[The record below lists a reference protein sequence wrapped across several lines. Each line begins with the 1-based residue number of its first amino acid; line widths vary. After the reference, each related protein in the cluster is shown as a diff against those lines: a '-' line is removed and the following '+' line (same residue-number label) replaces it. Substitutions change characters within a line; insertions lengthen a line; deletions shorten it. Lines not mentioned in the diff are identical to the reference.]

1 MMSTKRAEVLLGSGN
16 YFHWEFNMRMSLA
29 RKGLLA
35 HVEVVKAES
44 EITEAWLVND
54 AKALGIIAQGVELQH
69 QTKIRSST
77 RAIQAWVTLRE
88 FYNRT
93 TLHNRV
99 TMTRRLHEFKM
110 DAGTAITKHLDA
122 FDELVVG
129 LQTLGEPVDEARQLV
144 VLLSSLPA
152 ENELISSI
160 IENVKDITLIEVK
173 EKLLKECERLEKKDT
188 TSERAF
194 KVNAGRFK
202 GNKRSGRKWSDQKK
216 NSSGFQGKCFKC
228 NKVGHMKRDCQEG
241 TTDGDAVFVVST
253 ERVNGWLID
262 SGATAHMT
270 PHRSDLFEYENV
282 NGGIEVTIADGKKLQ
297 VTGRGTV
304 RLLGL
309 DGKRIKMVE
318 VLHIP
323 GLDRRLL
330 SVGKLADRGL
340 NVGFQRSSCVIWGA
354 ASAIAKGK
362 KIGKAYMLDCEQEE
376 ARFVQYAG
384 ADSKWELWHARL
396 GHPNQDA
403 LDKTRHATNGI
414 PAVGQPPQSL
424 CGGCMK
430 GKQTVAKFPH
440 CSSSKTSRVLEL
452 VHTDMMGPMN
462 NPSKGGAKYVL
473 TFVDDYSRYV
483 VAYFL
488 KKKSEVAIKLREFM
502 TFYENQRGERMKC
515 LRSDNGTEFVNQE
528 MTKICMLNGIVHQR
542 TVPYSPQQNGVAER
556 MNRTIM
562 ERSRSM
568 LYYKGVP
575 MEWWAEAVSTALG
588 FKVKP
593 TLDHLRVF
601 GSRGYAHIDEAKR
614 TKLEPKSFRCL
625 LLGYPE
631 NVNGYRV
638 YDLDAS
644 KVKVSRSVKLD
655 EREVDGIY
663 DTLPAQIET
672 VIHVSTDADDEV
684 TLAPVELQ
692 PVEAEPMEGVEN
704 DAPDVE
710 MESMQPIQ
718 DAIPPLLMPQERSA
732 PTGFELEPYCGPPTI
747 FEDDQVVFHTPRDRF
762 RSSREPVFLLEE
774 GTNAEEEWKSE
785 GRDGPSYPK
794 RARIDEDGLI
804 AEAILTYAA
813 IIDTVDLPTTYAQ
826 NYVCQ
831 LNKAIYGL
839 KQAASAWNKTIH
851 RVFLGYGFKSCGAD
865 QCVYVKRS
873 KSNFIYVCLY
883 ADDMIIAAKT
893 SDEIDDV
900 KNALKSVFKMKEL
913 GPAKF
918 ILGMEIDHNMTAGT
932 LMIKQTR
939 YIDDVAK
946 RFGQENAKSVDNP
959 CATGLKLSKSQ
970 SPATDE
976 ERRKMQSR
984 PYRSLIGCLLY
995 ITTCTRPDISFVVTQ
1010 LSRFLE
1016 NPGAQHWNAAIRV
1029 LRYLKTT
1036 RQHGIIYRGGT
1047 GSVTAEAYS
1056 DADWGSNLDDRRS
1069 VSGVMIMIG
1078 NAPVVFK
1085 SKFQRTVA
1093 LSSAEAEYMALS
1105 LCVQEV
1111 LWTRAILTDMGMV
1124 QMNATQIWEDNQG
1137 AIALAQN
1144 AGYHA
1149 RTKHVDIRHHFI
1161 RETIE
1166 DGTVAV
1172 AYVDTKHQLADILT
1186 KALGSKTFKF
1196 LRDANSIQCKET
1208 KQ

>member
-1 MMSTKRAEVLLGSGN
+1 
-16 YFHWEFNMRMSLA
+16 
-29 RKGLLA
+29 
-35 HVEVVKAES
+35 
-44 EITEAWLVND
+44 
-54 AKALGIIAQGVELQH
+54 
-69 QTKIRSST
+69 
-77 RAIQAWVTLRE
+77 
-88 FYNRT
+88 
-93 TLHNRV
+93 
-99 TMTRRLHEFKM
+99 
-110 DAGTAITKHLDA
+110 
-122 FDELVVG
+122 
-129 LQTLGEPVDEARQLV
+129 
-144 VLLSSLPA
+144 
-152 ENELISSI
+152 
-160 IENVKDITLIEVK
+160 
-173 EKLLKECERLEKKDT
+173 
-188 TSERAF
+188 
-194 KVNAGRFK
+194 
-202 GNKRSGRKWSDQKK
+202 
-216 NSSGFQGKCFKC
+216 
-228 NKVGHMKRDCQEG
+228 
-241 TTDGDAVFVVST
+241 
-253 ERVNGWLID
+253 
-262 SGATAHMT
+262 
-270 PHRSDLFEYENV
+270 
-282 NGGIEVTIADGKKLQ
+282 
-297 VTGRGTV
+297 
-304 RLLGL
+304 
-309 DGKRIKMVE
+309 
-318 VLHIP
+318 
-323 GLDRRLL
+323 
-330 SVGKLADRGL
+330 
-340 NVGFQRSSCVIWGA
+340 
-354 ASAIAKGK
+354 
-362 KIGKAYMLDCEQEE
+362 
-376 ARFVQYAG
+376 
-384 ADSKWELWHARL
+384 
-396 GHPNQDA
+396 
-403 LDKTRHATNGI
+403 
-414 PAVGQPPQSL
+414 
-424 CGGCMK
+424 
-430 GKQTVAKFPH
+430 
-440 CSSSKTSRVLEL
+440 
-452 VHTDMMGPMN
+452 
-462 NPSKGGAKYVL
+462 
-473 TFVDDYSRYV
+473 
-483 VAYFL
+483 
-488 KKKSEVAIKLREFM
+488 
-502 TFYENQRGERMKC
+502 
-515 LRSDNGTEFVNQE
+515 

-575 MEWWAEAVSTALG
+575 MEWWAEAVSTAVYLINRSTNTHNATVTPFELG

-631 NVNGYRV
+631 NVKGYRV

-655 EREVDGIY
+655 E
-663 DTLPAQIET
+663 
-672 VIHVSTDADDEV
+672 HADDEV

-732 PTGFELEPYCGPPTI
+732 STGFELEP
-747 FEDDQVVFHTPRDRF
+747 
-762 RSSREPVFLLEE
+762 SSREPVFLLEE
-774 GTNAEEEWKSE
+774 GTDAEEERKSE

-804 AEAILTYAA
+804 AEAVLAYAA
-813 IIDTVDLPTTYAQ
+813 SIDTVDLPTTYAQAIASEDSTQWREAMDAELLSHKRNDTWTLVPRGTAIRTIGCRWVFAKKRDQNGRVVRFKSRLVAKGFKQKYGVDFFETYSPVANMNSIRVVLSVCAAFAYQMEQLDADTAFLNSELEDRVYMEVPIGVENAQ

-883 ADDMIIAAKT
+883 VDDMIIAAKT

-1036 RQHGIIYRGGT
+1036 RQHGIIYKGGT

-1166 DGTVAV
+1166 DRTVAV